1 MSLALAK
8 EADCHGVRPQV
19 IALAQNFA
27 KGKEYLVPEFPA
39 RELASVYH
47 ILAIL
52 RHDPGP
58 SFLTALD
65 RSSN

>member
-1 MSLALAK
+1 MALALAE
-8 EADCHGVRPQV
+8 EADCHGVRPKV

-27 KGKEYLVPEFPA
+27 KEKEYLVPKFSA
-39 RELASVYH
+39 RELASVYR